1 MTPKPKTPTPPDP
14 AVRVTFTVTV
24 EMTLDQRNAYSRAN
38 GVENVGGEVA
48 YILRPTMEEVIRG
61 DGGWLGRLADNA
73 TITVSRPEATAGLE
87 YNAIVA
93 SGQPTGKGGAP

>member
-1 MTPKPKTPTPPDP
+1 MSTPKTPTAPDP

-38 GVENVGGEVA
+38 GVENVSGDIA
-48 YILRPTMEEVIRG
+48 YILRPTMQEVFRG
-61 DGGWLGRLADNA
+61 ADGWLGRLADNA
-73 TITVSRPEATAGLE
+73 TITVSRPEAESGLE
-87 YNAIVA
+87 YNAIIA